1 MKVLHVIPAM
11 DPAYGGPAQAL
22 AGLAAAQRSAGLDVT
37 ILVTMRA
44 DDDRLIVDSVRRQG
58 VSVRVLAPCRGPL
71 RGHPELRPALNELL
85 AECDLAHIHAVWE
98 QIQHDTALVARRLG
112 KPHIFRPCGMLDPW
126 CLAQRRLKKRLYIAW
141 RLRRDL
147 DRCSAIH
154 FTTEIERDLVKP
166 LGFKAPSIVE
176 SNGIDLAEFASLP
189 EPGSFRTRYPSIGDR
204 PIVLFMSR
212 IHYKKGLDILIPAFA
227 RIAAMDAVLVLAG
240 PDDGGYLH
248 QVKAMVSECNLDH
261 RVIFTG
267 MLRGADRLI
276 ALADA
281 DLFVLPSYQEN
292 FGVVVIEALA
302 AGTPVVISDQVNIH
316 PQVSR
321 TQMGGVVPTEIEPL
335 AAEIDRWL
343 ADEAMRS
350 GAAER
355 GRAFVH
361 EHYAWDKIAQRW
373 VQCYD
378 RIVSGRS
385 REEAGLPNRG
395 AAG

>member
-1 MKVLHVIPAM
+1 
-11 DPAYGGPAQAL
+11 
-22 AGLAAAQRSAGLDVT
+22 
-37 ILVTMRA
+37 
-44 DDDRLIVDSVRRQG
+44 
-58 VSVRVLAPCRGPL
+58 
-71 RGHPELRPALNELL
+71 
-85 AECDLAHIHAVWE
+85 
-98 QIQHDTALVARRLG
+98 
-112 KPHIFRPCGMLDPW
+112 
-126 CLAQRRLKKRLYIAW
+126 
-141 RLRRDL
+141 
-147 DRCSAIH
+147 
-154 FTTEIERDLVKP
+154 
-166 LGFKAPSIVE
+166 
-176 SNGIDLAEFASLP
+176 
-189 EPGSFRTRYPSIGDR
+189 
-204 PIVLFMSR
+204 
-212 IHYKKGLDILIPAFA
+212 
-227 RIAAMDAVLVLAG
+227 
-240 PDDGGYLH
+240 
-248 QVKAMVSECNLDH
+248 MVSECNLDH

-321 TQMGGVVPTEIEPL
+321 AQMGGVVPTEIEPL

-355 GRAFVH
+355 GRAFVQ
-361 EHYAWDKIAQRW
+361 ERYAWDKIAQRW